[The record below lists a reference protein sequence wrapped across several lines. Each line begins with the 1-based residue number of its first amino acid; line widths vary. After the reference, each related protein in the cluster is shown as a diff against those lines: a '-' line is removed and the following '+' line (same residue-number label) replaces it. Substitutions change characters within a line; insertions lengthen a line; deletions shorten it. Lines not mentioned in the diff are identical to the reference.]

1 MSRERLRR
9 GLALAMAFCAA
20 VALACAALTAVFA
33 RTLAREGYLDG
44 ALRRSGYYDEL
55 TQRIRDDCSEIL
67 TAAGLPEAQAGQVLD
82 EYVTRDQVIAGVR
95 EHIAAW
101 FDGYDSVNTAYFP
114 QAVHWFLDLYWEGT
128 ADYPSPEV
136 NLALIE
142 AQASCE
148 TIFRD
153 AVRVPFANAVSI
165 LLQYRQ
171 MIWPALGT
179 EFVLLLAALAVLFRL
194 SLDMREFLSCAAAG
208 VSASGLGALLTSA
221 VLLCSGYAGWRDP
234 AEPDAA
240 AFRMWFAGSPRGL
253 LVAGV
258 LLLAAGAAVLVRTQR
273 AAEPV
278 REESAAQAA
287 DAEPVR
293 EEPAPQ
299 EKQPSVRAAGAPIVK
314 QPPARVWA
322 HARAIGPA
330 RSVRTDRA
338 AHIPQRKI

>member
-1 MSRERLRR
+1 MMKKRKKP
-9 GLALAMAFCAA
+9 AA
-20 VALACAALTAVFA
+20 VGRKGGLLAGRSPAQIICVSFLLVIALGAVLLT
-33 RTLAREGYLDG
+33 LPISS
-44 ALRRSGYYDEL
+44 RSGRLGFIDALFTATSATCVTGLVVRDTWTQFSPFGQAVVLLLIQIGGLGLVTL
-55 TQRIRDDCSEIL
+55 TSFFSLAARRRMGFRDLRLLGESVSAD
-67 TAAGLPEAQAGQVLD
+67 GYAQATQVLKI
-82 EYVTRDQVIAGVR
+82 VIR
-95 EHIAAW
+95 LAAT
-101 FDGYDSVNTAYFP
+101 F
-114 QAVHWFLDLYWEGT
+114 E
-128 ADYPSPEV
+128 
-136 NLALIE
+136 
-142 AQASCE
+142 
-148 TIFRD
+148 
-153 AVRVPFANAVSI
+153 
-165 LLQYRQ
+165 
-171 MIWPALGT
+171 ALGV
-179 EFVLLLAALAVLFRL
+179 VLLLAALAVLFRL

-240 AFRMWFAGSPRGL
+240 AFRMWFAGFPRGL
-253 LVAGV
+253 LMAGV
-258 LLLAAGAAVLVRTQR
+258 LLLAAGAAVLLRTQR

>member
-240 AFRMWFAGSPRGL
+240 AFRMWFAGFPRGL

-273 AAEPV
+273 AAE
-278 REESAAQAA
+278 AA

>member
-1 MSRERLRR
+1 MS
-9 GLALAMAFCAA
+9 
-20 VALACAALTAVFA
+20 
-33 RTLAREGYLDG
+33 
-44 ALRRSGYYDEL
+44 
-55 TQRIRDDCSEIL
+55 
-67 TAAGLPEAQAGQVLD
+67 
-82 EYVTRDQVIAGVR
+82 GVR

-101 FDGYDSVNTAYFP
+101 FRGSGSVGTAYFG
-114 QAVHWFLDLYWEGT
+114 QAIHEFLRLYQEGT
-128 ADYPSPEV
+128 DIYPTPEV
-136 NLALIE
+136 NLALIA

-179 EFVLLLAALAVLFRL
+179 ELVLLLAALAVLFRL
-194 SLDMREFLSCAAAG
+194 SLDMRAFLSCAAAG
-208 VSASGLGALLTSA
+208 VSASGLGALLTGA

-240 AFRMWFAGSPRGL
+240 AFRMWFAGFPRGL

-258 LLLAAGAAVLVRTQR
+258 LLLAAGAAVLVRTQC

-299 EKQPSVRAAGAPIVK
+299 EKQPSVRAAGAPAVK